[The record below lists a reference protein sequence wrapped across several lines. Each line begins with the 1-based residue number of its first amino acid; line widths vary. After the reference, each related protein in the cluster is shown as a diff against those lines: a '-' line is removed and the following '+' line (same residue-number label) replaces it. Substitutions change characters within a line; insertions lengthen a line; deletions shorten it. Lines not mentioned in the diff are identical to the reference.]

1 MTKSREKIKVFIM
14 PRGVGSFVNSK
25 YTLKQIKDSFDYISA
40 LDQINHQKG
49 KKYVVVEVKKDK
61 AVMIGDLLKKRG
73 FDVSIQTFDYLKK
86 FLNQQAEGD

>member
-1 MTKSREKIKVFIM
+1 MKTKVFII
-14 PRGVGSFVNSK
+14 PKGVGSFVNSK
-25 YTLKQIKDSFDYISA
+25 YSKKEVENSFDYVSA

-61 AVMIGDLLKKRG
+61 AVMIGNLLKKHG

-86 FLNQQAEGD
+86 FLNRVEGD

>member
-1 MTKSREKIKVFIM
+1 MAKTRVFII
-14 PRGVGSFVNSK
+14 PTGTGSFVNSK
-25 YTLKQIKDSFDYISA
+25 YSKKEVKDSFDYVSA

-61 AVMIGDLLKKRG
+61 VVMMGNLLKKQG

-86 FLNQQAEGD
+86 FLNKQTEGD

>member
-1 MTKSREKIKVFIM
+1 MAKTRVFII
-14 PRGVGSFVNSK
+14 PIGTGSFVNSK
-25 YTLKQIKDSFDYISA
+25 YSKKDVEKSFDYVSA

-61 AVMIGDLLKKRG
+61 AVMIGELLKKK

-86 FLNQQAEGD
+86 FLNKQTEGD

>member
-1 MTKSREKIKVFIM
+1 MAKSKEKIKVFIM

-25 YTLKQIKDSFDYISA
+25 YTLKQIKDSFDYVSA

-49 KKYVVVEVKKDK
+49 KKHIVIEVKKDK
-61 AVMIGDLLKKRG
+61 AVMVGNLLKKK

-86 FLNQQAEGD
+86 FLNKQIED